1 MKANYSVFGLAVVLV
16 QAMAWATV
24 QDTRAEPSPRGLAM
38 SCFSCH
44 GPAGKSPD
52 AIPGI
57 NGKSAAYIDASMKA
71 FRNGTRK
78 STVMQRIAKG
88 YSDSE
93 IRALAGYLAGLK

>member
-1 MKANYSVFGLAVVLV
+1 MKLGYGPAAAGLIA
-16 QAMAWATV
+16 AATV
-24 QDTRAEPSPRGLAM
+24 AVAPIGAQAETSARNLAL

-52 AIPGI
+52 TIPAI
-57 NGKSAAYIDASMKA
+57 NGKSAAFIAKEMTG
-71 FRNGTRK
+71 FRDGKRK

-88 YSDSE
+88 YSDGE

>member
-1 MKANYSVFGLAVVLV
+1 MKLGYGPAAAGLVAAAMVAVAPVGA
-16 QAMAWATV
+16 QAETSG
-24 QDTRAEPSPRGLAM
+24 RNLAL

-52 AIPGI
+52 TIPAI
-57 NGKSAAYIDASMKA
+57 NGKNAAFITKEMIG
-71 FRNGTRK
+71 FRDGKRK

-88 YSDSE
+88 YSDDE